1 MTPYAPYGGQQQQ
14 PVYHQAPTPPP
25 PQRQMI
31 PSFPMPAPQ
40 RTVQGLEQM
49 LSAAATGYA
58 GDEIYS
64 QNLPIQG
71 VSNHRTGD
79 YSELQCREDRE
90 FAQKIVEVLYQLEPN
105 NGKVTVSTAM
115 GPMKYYIWA
124 EEIRRPVDLQ
134 LLNQLYSL
142 PYPKHGVSGLVMA
155 QADPPHDN
163 IPFRLI
169 TAFVPQHISAAQSFQ
184 PQLAAPRMMIEAPA
198 GVRISRLSSS
208 ESSSRSESPRRQTSN
223 ESGLLNFGKRIL
235 GVAADPPRKEQQS
248 RRAARRRK

>member
-1 MTPYAPYGGQQQQ
+1 MTPYSPYGGQQQQ
-14 PVYHQAPTPPP
+14 PTYHQAPPPPP

-40 RTVQGLEQM
+40 RAVQGLEQM
-49 LSAAATGYA
+49 LSAAATGYM

-90 FAQKIVEVLYQLEPN
+90 FAQKIVEALYQIEPG

-115 GPMKYYIWA
+115 GQMKYYIWA

-134 LLNQLYSL
+134 LLNMLYSL

-198 GVRISRLSSS
+198 VRISRVSSS
-208 ESSSRSESPRRQTSN
+208 ESSSRSESPVRQTSN
-223 ESGLLNFGKRIL
+223 EPGFLKRIL
-235 GVAADPPRKEQQS
+235 GVAADPPRKEKQS